1 MLSKGNKGVV
11 SSVSHAEEFIK
22 DWVGG
27 RGVVNGFGNLE
38 AINDFNKRIFTRLM
52 HTKFIW
58 REFKKTGRRQ
68 SEIINTDQSLEK
80 VCASVVFPIN
90 RSREMDH

>member
-1 MLSKGNKGVV
+1 MLSKENKEVV
-11 SSVSHAEEFIK
+11 SNVYTLRGSRT
-22 DWVGG
+22 G
-27 RGVVNGFGNLE
+27 RGVIGFGNLE
-38 AINDFNKRIFTRLM
+38 ASNDFDRKIFARLM
-52 HTKFIW
+52 GTKFIW

-80 VCASVVFPIN
+80 ACASVVFPVN